1 MKNPQFL
8 SNQADIQAILPTHE
22 LIILTK
28 FHKDC
33 QKIVYFS
40 VIAKFWAS
48 LIFLH
53 QSLWILMLLRWEK
66 LYKHWFFS
74 KQHQMALSWIAL
86 SSTVKRQRRFW
97 ILNMTDNAQWQYLI
111 YQTNSL
117 MQNWTTL
124 YIYIHYWSIL
134 FYYFLCTAL
143 TIKCIISGHVLSS
156 FTILYTR

>member
-1 MKNPQFL
+1 MQYIFRNVDACWSTL
-8 SNQADIQAILPTHE
+8 SNLCFWSLKFYQKRPQ
-22 LIILTK
+22 LT
-28 FHKDC
+28 
-33 QKIVYFS
+33 V
-40 VIAKFWAS
+40 ATW
-48 LIFLH
+48 L
-53 QSLWILMLLRWEK
+53 LWIFMLLRWEK

-97 ILNMTDNAQWQYLI
+97 ILNMTDNAQWQYLT